1 MKEKPSESNFEK
13 TRRNTITLGLVYL
26 YLKELKETHRR
37 LAPEVELELMGLSPS
52 EGRVLILRFGLE
64 DGNIRTLEEVAK
76 ESNIP
81 LEYIAK
87 IERRALSKIGIRLY
101 HSDQRKTFLKELL
114 DEASAEDD
122 PEDVDSATMRDP
134 FEFYIKTIPDMLR
147 LDPDIE
153 GEPEISFEVDF
164 DTDDSDTDEID
175 KSILEDWIKEAE
187 QFFSEQNYEEAADVL
202 GAALRMLTV
211 ASDAEECYYDLGTHV
226 LVLEKYINA
235 LEMSDQK
242 QRAQSYY
249 RELEAKKEELK
260 KQAEQI
266 ANDK

>member
-13 TRRNTITLGLVYL
+13 TRRNNKTLGLVYL
-26 YLKELKETHRR
+26 YLKELKETHR
-37 LAPEVELELMGLSPS
+37 LSPEAELDLMGLTPS

-64 DGNIRTLEEVAK
+64 DGNLRTLEEVAK

-101 HSDQRKTFLKELL
+101 HPNQRKTFLKELL
-114 DEASAEDD
+114 DETSAEDD
-122 PEDVDSATMRDP
+122 SDDVDSATIRDP
-134 FEFYIKTIPDMLR
+134 FEFFIRTLPGR
-147 LDPDIE
+147 SDPEIE
-153 GEPEISFEVDF
+153 DDTDISFEVDF

-202 GAALRMLTV
+202 GAALRMLTA
-211 ASDAEECYYDLGTHV
+211 ASDNEECYYDLGTHV

-249 RELEAKKEELK
+249 PELESKKEELK
-260 KQAEQI
+260 KQVEQI
-266 ANDK
+266 ANDI

>member
-13 TRRNTITLGLVYL
+13 TTRNNITFGLVYL

-37 LAPEVELELMGLSPS
+37 LAPEVELELMGLT
-52 EGRVLILRFGLE
+52 EEEARVLILRFGLK
-64 DGNIRTLEEVAK
+64 DGNLRTLEEVAK

-101 HSDQRKTFLKELL
+101 HSYQRKTFLKELL

-122 PEDVDSATMRDP
+122 PDDVDSATIRDP
-134 FEFYIKTIPDMLR
+134 FEFFIRTLPGR
-147 LDPDIE
+147 LNSEIE
-153 GEPEISFEVDF
+153 DDTDISFEVDF
-164 DTDDSDTDEID
+164 DIDDSDTDEID